1 MCVFF
6 RLLYNKILTSMTV
19 IIECISWLI
28 NVTDN
33 NAARWIH
40 EIERESEDS
49 VYVYFVNSKLR
60 YLVHICTPMALFYV
74 KFRLTHCIC

>member
-28 NVTDN
+28 NVSDN
-33 NAARWIH
+33 NDVRWKP
-40 EIERESEDS
+40 EINTYIRSFFLF
-49 VYVYFVNSKLR
+49 FVLNF
-60 YLVHICTPMALFYV
+60 M
-74 KFRLTHCIC
+74 LTAHRPYIAEAVCNT